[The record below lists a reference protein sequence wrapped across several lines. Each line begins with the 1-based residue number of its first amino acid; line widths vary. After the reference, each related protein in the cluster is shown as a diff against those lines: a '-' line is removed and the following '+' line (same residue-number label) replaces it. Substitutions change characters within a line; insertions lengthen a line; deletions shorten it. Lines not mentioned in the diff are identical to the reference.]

1 MRDVKEAFH
10 LKNAD
15 IARDADS
22 SIKTVENIMA
32 LKYEKDILRATARRI
47 EIAVVGSAM
56 HLRCPLVYDDSAL
69 QEQIAKL
76 QEQIASLQKEL
87 IREREE
93 NDRKGKVI
101 DRLLS
106 I

>member
-1 MRDVKEAFH
+1 
-10 LKNAD
+10 
-15 IARDADS
+15 
-22 SIKTVENIMA
+22 
-32 LKYEKDILRATARRI
+32 
-47 EIAVVGSAM
+47 M

-76 QEQIASLQKEL
+76 QEQMESLQKEL